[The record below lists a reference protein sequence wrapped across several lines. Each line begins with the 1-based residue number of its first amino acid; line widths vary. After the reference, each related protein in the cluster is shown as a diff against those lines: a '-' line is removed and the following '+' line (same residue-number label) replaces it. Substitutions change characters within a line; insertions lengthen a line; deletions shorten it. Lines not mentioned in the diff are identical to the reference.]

1 MTTRLVAVEGPLRG
15 RTFEIDDGSTVGR
28 AVSCAVRI
36 EGNHISRVHARF
48 VRRSAGFAIQDAGS
62 RNGIFVNGQK
72 VAEKDLSRDDEI
84 EIGEHLLVFDPTAE
98 RDSSPRSRPGGATL
112 VTETLEDPFDEA
124 LDAARTASTLDAAR
138 AFHGAEPEDTAVRM
152 LLDRLVTDLKA
163 RRGFVMLASE
173 GGRLQPAAR
182 RAPPGDDEIQLSN
195 VLFHKVWK
203 ERKSVLASDAARGG
217 TWSGRPVEVL
227 ATPLAAGRDML
238 GFVYLDAPPPAFTRA
253 DLRYAAWIAS
263 FGAGAI
269 ATARRMRRAREAVAA
284 AAGRLAEGCELV
296 TSGALSAAIA
306 SIERAA
312 SSDTPVLFTG
322 EPGTGKERAA
332 RRLHTLGPRA
342 VGPFVSVRGAAVAPG
357 LLEAAL
363 FGAGGRVAEAR
374 GGTLYVDGLDTMAEP
389 IRERLLVLV
398 EEPSVEEDVRVLAG
412 ASSGQGFDRRFG
424 DVVALPPLRDRMGDL
439 PALLHHFLRTLG
451 GRGVGSLDDHLDP
464 EVRRRLESHAWPG
477 NVRELRVVVERLLAA
492 AGGSRIGLAHLPADL
507 AGAPP

>member
-1 MTTRLVAVEGPLRG
+1 MTRLVAVEGPLRG
-15 RTFEIDDGSTVGR
+15 KTFDVDDGTTVGR
-28 AVSCAVRI
+28 AVTCAVRI
-36 EGNHISRVHARF
+36 DGNHISRVHARF
-48 VRRSAGFAIQDAGS
+48 VRKSEGFSIQDAGS

-98 RDSSPRSRPGGATL
+98 REGTSRSKSGGTTL
-112 VTETLEDPFDEA
+112 VTETLENPFAEP
-124 LDAARTASTLDAAR
+124 LDGARIAATLDAAR
-138 AFHGAEPEDTAVRM
+138 AFHGAEPEDAAVRL

-163 RRGFVMLASE
+163 RRGFVMLAE

-217 TWSGRPVEVL
+217 TWAGRPVEVL
-227 ATPLAAGRDML
+227 ATPLAAGGDIL

-253 DLRYAAWIAS
+253 DLRYAAWLAS

-269 ATARRMRRAREAVAA
+269 ATARRMRRAREAVGA
-284 AAGRLAEGCELV
+284 AAGRLAEGCELI
-296 TSGALSAAIA
+296 TSGALARAIS

-312 SSDTPVLFTG
+312 STDTAVLFVG

-342 VGPFVSVRGAAVAPG
+342 VGPFVTVRCAAIAPG
-357 LLEAAL
+357 LLDATL

-374 GGTLYVDGLDTMAEP
+374 GGTLFVDGIDAIAQP
-389 IRERLLVLV
+389 IRERLLVIV

-412 ASSGQGFDRRFG
+412 AMSDRGLADHFG
-424 DVVALPPLRDRMGDL
+424 DVVALPPLRGRSGDM
-439 PALLHHFLRTLG
+439 PALIHHFLRTLG
-451 GRGVGSLDDHLDP
+451 GRSVGSLDDHLDAA
-464 EVRRRLESHAWPG
+464 VRRRLEAHSWPG
-477 NVRELRVVVERLLAA
+477 NVRELRIAIERMLAA
-492 AGGSRIGLAHLPADL
+492 AGGARIDEKHLPPDF
-507 AGAPP
+507 PSP

>member
-1 MTTRLVAVEGPLRG
+1 MTRIVAVEGPLRG
-15 RTFEIDDGSTVGR
+15 RTFEIDDGATVGR

-72 VAEKDLSRDDEI
+72 VAEKDLTRDDEI

-98 RDSSPRSRPGGATL
+98 REGTSRARPGGATL
-112 VTETLEDPFDEA
+112 VTETLEDPFSEP
-124 LDAARTASTLDAAR
+124 LDGARTAATLDAAR
-138 AFHGAEPEDTAVRM
+138 AFHGAEPEDAAVRL

-163 RRGFVMLASE
+163 RRGFVMLASD

-217 TWSGRPVEVL
+217 TWAGRPVEVL
-227 ATPLAAGRDML
+227 ATPLAFGGDIL
-238 GFVYLDAPPPAFTRA
+238 GFVYLDSPPPAFTRA

-296 TSGALSAAIA
+296 TSGPLIGAI
-306 SIERAA
+306 SKIERAA
-312 SSDTPVLFTG
+312 SSDIAVLFVG
-322 EPGTGKERAA
+322 EPGAGKERAA
-332 RRLHTLGPRA
+332 RRLHALGPRA
-342 VGPFVSVRGAAVAPG
+342 VGPFVSVRSGSVAPA
-357 LLEAAL
+357 LLDATL

-374 GGTLYVDGLDTMAEP
+374 GGTLFVDGLDTLSPP

-398 EEPSVEEDVRVLAG
+398 EEPSVEEDVRVVAG
-412 ASSGQGFDRRFG
+412 ASKAAGLQEHFG
-424 DVVALPPLRDRMGDL
+424 DVVELPPLRERKGDL
-439 PALLHHFLRTLG
+439 PALIHHFLRTLG
-451 GRGVGSLDDHLDP
+451 SRSVGSLDDHLDP
-464 EVRRRLESHAWPG
+464 AARRRLEAHAWPG
-477 NVRELRVVVERLLAA
+477 NVRELRLVVDRMLAA
-492 AGGSRIGLAHLPADL
+492 AGGARLEEKHLPAEFS
-507 AGAPP
+507 

>member
-1 MTTRLVAVEGPLRG
+1 MTRLVAVEGPLRG
-15 RTFEIDDGSTVGR
+15 RTFEIDDGTTVGR

-36 EGNHISRVHARF
+36 DGNHISRVHARF

-72 VAEKDLSRDDEI
+72 VSEKDLARDDEI
-84 EIGEHLLVFDPTAE
+84 EIGEHLLVFEPTAE
-98 RDSSPRSRPGGATL
+98 RDGPARSRPGGATL

-124 LDAARTASTLDAAR
+124 LDPSRTAATLDAAR
-138 AFHGAEPEDTAVRM
+138 AFHGAEPEDAAVRM
-152 LLDRLVTDLKA
+152 LLDRLVADLKA
-163 RRGFVMLASE
+163 RRGFIMLAGE

-217 TWSGRPVEVL
+217 TWAGRPVEVL
-227 ATPLAAGRDML
+227 ATPLAAGRDIL
-238 GFVYLDAPPPAFTRA
+238 GFVYLDAAPPAFTRA
-253 DLRYAAWIAS
+253 DLRYAAWLAS

-284 AAGRLAEGCELV
+284 AAGRLAEGSELV
-296 TSGALSAAIA
+296 TSGALAGEIA
-306 SIERAA
+306 KIERAA
-312 SSDTPVLFTG
+312 STDTAVLFTG

-332 RRLHTLGPRA
+332 RRLHALGPRA
-342 VGPFVSVRGAAVAPG
+342 VGPFVAVRCAAVAPG

-374 GGTLYVDGLDTMAEP
+374 GGTLYVDGIDAIAAP

-398 EEPSVEEDVRVLAG
+398 EEPSVEEDVRVVAG
-412 ASSGQGFDRRFG
+412 ASSGRGLEERFG
-424 DVVALPPLRDRMGDL
+424 AVVALPPLRDRKGDL
-439 PALLHHFLRTLG
+439 PALIHHFLRTLG
-451 GRGVGSLDDHLDP
+451 GRSVGSLDDHVDAA
-464 EVRRRLESHAWPG
+464 VRRRLESHVWPG
-477 NVRELRVVVERLLAA
+477 HVRELRLVMERMLAS
-492 AGGSRIGLAHLPADL
+492 AGGARIEAAHLPPDFGG
-507 AGAPP
+507 GAS

>member
-1 MTTRLVAVEGPLRG
+1 MMTRLVAVEGPLRG
-15 RTFEIDDGSTVGR
+15 RTFEIDDGTTVGR

-36 EGNHISRVHARF
+36 DGNHISRVHARF

-98 RDSSPRSRPGGATL
+98 REGSSRSRPGGATL
-112 VTETLEDPFDEA
+112 VTETLEDPYDEA
-124 LDAARTASTLDAAR
+124 LDATRTAATLDAAR
-138 AFHGAEPEDTAVRM
+138 AFHGAEPEDVAVRL

-163 RRGFVMLASE
+163 RRGFVMLAADD
-173 GGRLQPAAR
+173 GRLQPAAR

-217 TWSGRPVEVL
+217 TWAGRAVEVL

-253 DLRYAAWIAS
+253 DLRYAAWLAS

-284 AAGRLAEGCELV
+284 AAGRLAEGSELV
-296 TSGALSAAIA
+296 TSGALSRAIA
-306 SIERAA
+306 GIERAA

-322 EPGTGKERAA
+322 ESGTGKERAA
-332 RRLHTLGPRA
+332 RRLHALGPRA
-342 VGPFVSVRGAAVAPG
+342 VGPFIAVRSAAVATG
-357 LLEAAL
+357 LLEASL

-374 GGTLYVDGLDTMAEP
+374 RGTLYVDGIDTMPEP
-389 IRERLLVLV
+389 VRERLLVLV

-412 ASSGQGFDRRFG
+412 AASDRGLGERFG
-424 DVVALPPLRDRMGDL
+424 NVIALPPLRERIGDL
-439 PALLHHFLRTLG
+439 PALLHYFLRTLG
-451 GRGVGSLDDHLDP
+451 GRSVGSLDDHLDP
-464 EVRRRLESHAWPG
+464 EVRRRLEAHSWSG
-477 NVRELRVVVERLLAA
+477 NVRELRTLVERMLAS
-492 AGGSRIGLAHLPADL
+492 AGGSRIGPSHLPPEL
-507 AGAPP
+507 GTPR